1 METNS
6 ASEGASA
13 RKLSDLREGE
23 EATIRHVNPDSPIAQ
38 RLLDLGLLP
47 RTQVRAVR
55 RAPLGDPTV
64 FEFRGYRLCLR
75 QNEAEQ
81 IEIED
86 PPHSASP

>member
-6 ASEGASA
+6 ASEGAST
-13 RKLSDLREGE
+13 RKLSDLRPGD
-23 EATIRHVNPDSPIAQ
+23 EATIRSVNPDSPIAQ

-47 RTQVRAVR
+47 RTPVRALR

-64 FEFRGYRLCLR
+64 FEFRGYRLRLR
-75 QNEAEQ
+75 HNEAEQ

-86 PPHSASP
+86 PPDSANP